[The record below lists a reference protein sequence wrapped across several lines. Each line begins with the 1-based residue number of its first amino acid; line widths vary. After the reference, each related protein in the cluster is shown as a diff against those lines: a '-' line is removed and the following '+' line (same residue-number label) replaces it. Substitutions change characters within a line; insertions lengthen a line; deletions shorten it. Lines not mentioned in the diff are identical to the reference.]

1 MLFRSTTVAGI
12 TSEAARRPNATDHT
26 SFAYVGLPGFNFVQD
41 PMDYNTRTHHSN
53 MDLYDRVQP
62 GDMMQCAAI
71 MATFVYNTAMRD
83 QMMPRVPMPKA
94 LPTEKQTTK

>member
-1 MLFRSTTVAGI
+1 
-12 TSEAARRPNATDHT
+12 
-26 SFAYVGLPGFNFVQD
+26 
-41 PMDYNTRTHHSN
+41 MDYATRTHHSN

-71 MATFVYNTAMRD
+71 MAAFVYHTAMRD

-94 LPTEKQTTK
+94 LGSEKQTTK